1 MVSGDVF
8 RPPKDAML
16 LCVQLGSGVQIIT
29 SSFATL
35 LFAALGERH
44 TQEQH
49 NLPFPSYCCPPRP
62 PDSLTALDLCTSCN
76 ACCTWWRCSVSRR

>member
-35 LFAALGERH
+35 LFAALGE
-44 TQEQH
+44 
-49 NLPFPSYCCPPRP
+49 
-62 PDSLTALDLCTSCN
+62 
-76 ACCTWWRCSVSRR
+76 ACMLYTRAACLHRCSAPVLTWLGVLTTWGAACPC

>member
-8 RPPKDAML
+8 RPPKNAML

-35 LFAALGERH
+35 LFAALGEACKLYTMAACLYQCSAPVLTWFRVL
-44 TQEQH
+44 TIRGA
-49 NLPFPSYCCPPRP
+49 SCPQL
-62 PDSLTALDLCTSCN
+62 SLAAAASTA
-76 ACCTWWRCSVSRR
+76 